1 MSDTPLSNDQSATPK
16 TDEQAFSLF
25 STVGNVT
32 NVEFVVDREFA
43 RAQERRIAELEKA
56 LEPFSRPEVFE
67 ECDQISKLITQI
79 SRNPVNG
86 ADAWRWWLGRHL
98 SVHHFKVAR
107 TALQN
112 VSKP

>member
-1 MSDTPLSNDQSATPK
+1 MQQQISDPVATPK
-16 TDEQAFSLF
+16 TDAAACLF
-25 STVGNVT
+25 QSAHPQY
-32 NVEFVVDREFA
+32 RELVPADFA

-56 LEPFSRPEVFE
+56 LEPFSRPEIFE
-67 ECDQISKLITQI
+67 QCSQIADLITQI
-79 SRNPVNG
+79 SHNPVNG

-107 TALQN
+107 ATLQN